1 MILENKY
8 FMSKS
13 YFSSLNYGEAAMSSL
28 KYKIKKNYLTELVVI
43 SMVPRVFRISIN
55 IVNQKF
61 KILLST

>member
-13 YFSSLNYGEAAMSSL
+13 YFSSLNYGEAAMSPL
-28 KYKIKKNYLTELVVI
+28 KYNYLTELVVI
-43 SMVPRVFRISIN
+43 SMVPRVIRISIN

-61 KILLST
+61 KILLNT